1 MRSKGGRRLAAAA
14 MAIGALMLTAAP
26 VLAAS
31 SISVSGYTLNG
42 SVVMVTVHNNSS
54 SAAVGTVAV
63 QAKVGGLTVISV
75 APVALSGNQTS
86 TVGVAFVGDVCKV
99 LSVGLQDDPNHV

>member
-1 MRSKGGRRLAAAA
+1 MRSKMGRRMAAAA

-31 SISVSGYTLNG
+31 SIVVNGYSLNG

-54 SAAVGTVAV
+54 SAVVGTVAV
-63 QAKVGGLTVISV
+63 QAKVGMLNVIGA
-75 APVALSGNQTS
+75 APVALSGNQTT
-86 TVGVAFVGDVCKV
+86 TVGVAFVGSVCKV
-99 LSVGLQDDPNHV
+99 LSVGISDENVPF

>member
-1 MRSKGGRRLAAAA
+1 MHSKMGRRLAAAA
-14 MAIGALMLTAAP
+14 MAIGALVLTAAP

-31 SISVSGYTLNG
+31 SISVNGYSLNG

-54 SAAVGTVAV
+54 SASAGTVSV
-63 QAKVGGLTVISV
+63 QAKVGGLTVIST

-86 TVGVAFVGDVCKV
+86 TVGVAFGGPICKV
-99 LSVGLQDDPNHV
+99 LSVGIGDEVTPF

>member
-14 MAIGALMLTAAP
+14 MAIGVLMLSAAP

-31 SISVSGYTLNG
+31 SISVSGYSLSG

-54 SAAVGTVAV
+54 SAAAGTVAV

-75 APVALSGNQTS
+75 APVALSANQTS
-86 TVGVAFVGDVCKV
+86 TVGVAFAGTICKV
-99 LSVGLQDDPNHV
+99 LSVGIGDEVTPF